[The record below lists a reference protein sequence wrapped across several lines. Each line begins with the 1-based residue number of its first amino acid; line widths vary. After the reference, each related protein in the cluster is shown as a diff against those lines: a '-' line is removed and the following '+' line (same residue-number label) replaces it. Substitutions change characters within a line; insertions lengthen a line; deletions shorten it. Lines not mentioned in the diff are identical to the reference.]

1 MTIDETGFNY
11 VRQLVRDRAAI
22 VLEDGK
28 QYLVD
33 NRLSLLARREG
44 MESAQEVV
52 DRLRAAP
59 DGALQRKVI
68 EAMTTT
74 ETLFFR
80 DGRPYDALRNT
91 ILPEL
96 QRARATERK
105 LLIWSGACSSGQ
117 EPYSVGMLVRESFPV
132 LASWDVRVLATD
144 ISTEMLA
151 RSRAGRYSQLEVSR
165 GLPNALLAKY
175 FEKVDTEWQ
184 IRGELRRMVEFRE
197 HNLAGPWSALPP
209 ADLIML
215 RNVLIYFDV
224 EIKRAVLGKIR
235 KLLRPGGFLMLGTA
249 ETTMNLDD
257 GFELVRSDGA
267 SYYRLRANASSG
279 SAAPPSSAAPASA
292 AP

>member
-1 MTIDETGFNY
+1 VTIDDTGFNY
-11 VRQLVRDRAAI
+11 VRQLVRDHAAI

-44 MESAQEVV
+44 MESAQEVI

-80 DGRPYDALRNT
+80 DGKPYQALRHT

-96 QRARATERK
+96 QRMRAGERR
-105 LLIWSGACSSGQ
+105 LQIWSGACSSGQ
-117 EPYSVGMLVRESFPV
+117 EPYSVGMLVREYFPA
-132 LASWDVRVLATD
+132 LTSWDLRMVATD

-151 RSRAGRYSQLEVSR
+151 RSRSGRYSQLEVSR
-165 GLPNALLAKY
+165 GLPSAFLAKY
-175 FEKVDTEWQ
+175 FDRVESEWQ
-184 IRGELRRMVEFRE
+184 IRSELRRMVEFRE
-197 HNLAGPWSALPP
+197 LNLAAPWGALPP

-224 EIKRAVLGKIR
+224 EIKRAVLAKVR
-235 KLLRPGGFLMLGTA
+235 KVLRPGGFLMLGTA
-249 ETTMNLDD
+249 ETTMKLDD
-257 GFELVRSDGA
+257 SFELLRSDGA
-267 SYYRLRANASSG
+267 SYYRVR
-279 SAAPPSSAAPASA
+279 AAPT
-292 AP
+292 

>member
-1 MTIDETGFNY
+1 VTIDHTGFNY
-11 VRQLVRDRAAI
+11 VRQLVRDHAAI

-44 MESAQEVV
+44 MESAQEVI

-59 DGALQRKVI
+59 DEALQRKVI

-80 DGRPYDALRNT
+80 DGKPYQALRNT

-96 QRARATERK
+96 QRMRAGERR
-105 LLIWSGACSSGQ
+105 LQIWSGACSSGQ
-117 EPYSVGMLVRESFPV
+117 EPYSVGMLVREYFPA
-132 LASWDVRVLATD
+132 LTSWDVRMVATD

-151 RSRAGRYSQLEVSR
+151 RSRSGRYSQLEVSR
-165 GLPNALLAKY
+165 GLPSAFLAKY
-175 FEKVDTEWQ
+175 FETVESEWQ
-184 IRGELRRMVEFRE
+184 ISSELRKMVEFRE
-197 HNLAGPWSALPP
+197 LNLAGPWGALPQ

-224 EIKRAVLGKIR
+224 EVKRAVLAKVR
-235 KLLRPGGFLMLGTA
+235 KVLRPGGFLMLGTA
-249 ETTMNLDD
+249 ETTMKLDD
-257 GFELVRSDGA
+257 SFELLRSDGA
-267 SYYRLRANASSG
+267 SYYRIRAART
-279 SAAPPSSAAPASA
+279 
-292 AP
+292 

>member
-1 MTIDETGFNY
+1 VTIDATSFNY

-22 VLEDGK
+22 VLDDGK
-28 QYLVD
+28 QYLVA

-44 MESAQEVV
+44 MESAQEVI

-59 DGALQRKVI
+59 DGALQRKVV
-68 EAMTTT
+68 EAMATT

-80 DGRPYDALRNT
+80 DGRPYEALRNT

-96 QRARATERK
+96 QRIRGAERK
-105 LLIWSGACSSGQ
+105 LQVWSGACSSGQ
-117 EPYSVGMLVRESFPV
+117 EPYSVGMLVREHFPI
-132 LASWDVRVLATD
+132 LASWDVRIIATD

-151 RSRAGRYSQLEVSR
+151 RSRAGRYSQLEVGR
-165 GLPNALLAKY
+165 GLPNAFLAKY
-175 FEKVDTEWQ
+175 FEKVESEWQ
-184 IRGELRRMVEFRE
+184 IRSDLRKMVEFRE
-197 HNLAGPWSALPP
+197 LNLAGPWGALPP

-224 EIKRAVLGKIR
+224 ETKRAVLAKIR
-235 KLLRPGGFLMLGTA
+235 KVLRPGGVLMLGTA

-267 SYYRLRANASSG
+267 SYYRVRNT
-279 SAAPPSSAAPASA
+279 PI
-292 AP
+292 

>member
-1 MTIDETGFNY
+1 MTIDDAAFNY

-33 NRLSLLARREG
+33 NRLSMLARREG
-44 MESAQEVV
+44 MESAQEVI
-52 DRLRAAP
+52 DRLRSAP
-59 DGALQRKVI
+59 DGALQRKVV
-68 EAMTTT
+68 EAMATT

-80 DGRPYDALRNT
+80 DGKPYDALRNT

-96 QRARATERK
+96 QRARAAERK
-105 LLIWSGACSSGQ
+105 LQIWSAACSSGQ
-117 EPYSVGMLVRESFPV
+117 EPYSVCMLVREHFPA
-132 LASWDVRVLATD
+132 LATWDLRLLATD
-144 ISTEMLA
+144 ISTEMLG

-165 GLPNALLAKY
+165 GLPSAFLMKY
-175 FEKVDTEWQ
+175 FERNEYEWQ
-184 IRGELRRMVEFRE
+184 IRGDLRRMVEFRE
-197 HNLAGPWSALPP
+197 HNLAGVWNGMPS

-224 EIKRAVLGKIR
+224 EIKRAVLAKIR

-257 GFELVRSDGA
+257 SFELVRSDGA
-267 SYYRLRANASSG
+267 SYYRIRSG
-279 SAAPPSSAAPASA
+279 AT
-292 AP
+292 

>member
-1 MTIDETGFNY
+1 VTIDETGFNY

-28 QYLVD
+28 QYLVA

-44 MESAQEVV
+44 MESAQEVI

-68 EAMTTT
+68 EAMATT

-80 DGRPYDALRNT
+80 DGRPYEALRNT

-96 QRARATERK
+96 QRARGTERK
-105 LLIWSGACSSGQ
+105 LQIWSGACSSGQ
-117 EPYSVGMLVRESFPV
+117 EPYSVGMLVREHFPIF
-132 LASWDVRVLATD
+132 ASWDLRIIATD

-165 GLPNALLAKY
+165 GLPNAFLAKY
-175 FEKVDTEWQ
+175 FEKIESEWQ
-184 IRGELRRMVEFRE
+184 IRSDLRKMVEFRE
-197 HNLAGPWSALPP
+197 LNLAGPWCALPP

-224 EIKRAVLGKIR
+224 EIKRAVLAKIR
-235 KLLRPGGFLMLGTA
+235 KVLRPGGFLMLGTA

-267 SYYRLRANASSG
+267 SYYRVRNT
-279 SAAPPSSAAPASA
+279 PI
-292 AP
+292 